1 MITGSVNTSYKS
13 KLMGSTK
20 QLLCKEFTFN
30 KILVL
35 ELFGYV
41 DLSASGGVGVGGESL
56 TI

>member
-1 MITGSVNTSYKS
+1 MIAGSVNTSYKS
-13 KLMGSTK
+13 KLMGLTK

-35 ELFGYV
+35 ELFWYV
-41 DLSASGGVGVGGESL
+41 DQSALGGKSL